1 MFGYFHSSTI
11 EQLDAARF
19 FLEVLFVLCGVGV
32 AFGVAIEKD
41 RFDLGWKVLVAS
53 LGMEIVFTVLIFNSD
68 EEINRRQKTELAET
82 QQRTEELR
90 ADNLALQQ
98 AMRPRHLAFNEYTLS
113 SKTVTEAY
121 EQLKAFRGT
130 VALIQPVPDFEA
142 SVFARDIENTLNY
155 LGWSARIVDGGVT
168 HLPDLAFVDGV
179 TIFLFPDTNGSAN
192 KGAALQK
199 AIRVSAQ
206 EQGDEEVDV
215 APVVLVANGQKGY
228 PYLDPPVPGAVLI
241 RIGVR
246 QFSPAFLDIQ
256 NRALERDVVKGSQRA
271 SDSSDHNART
281 LATKPPVFLQGIPTA
296 PGEPRKP

>member
-1 MFGYFHSSTI
+1 MFGYFHNATI
-11 EQLDAARF
+11 EQIDAARF
-19 FLEVLFVLCGVGV
+19 LLEVFFVLCGVGV
-32 AFGVAIEKD
+32 AIGVAIEKD

-68 EEINRRQKTELAET
+68 EEINRRQKSELAET

-113 SKTVTEAY
+113 SSAVTEAY
-121 EQLKAFRGT
+121 DELKTFRGT

-142 SVFARDIENTLNY
+142 SVFAKDIESTLNY
-155 LGWSARIVDGGVT
+155 LGWNARIVDGGVT
-168 HLPDLAFVDGV
+168 HLLDLAFVDGV
-179 TIFLFPDTNGSAN
+179 TVFLFPDTNGNGN
-192 KGAALQK
+192 KGAVLQK
-199 AIRVSAQ
+199 AIRVSAR

-215 APVVLVANGQKGY
+215 APIVLIANGQKGY
-228 PYLDPPVPGAVLI
+228 PYLDPTIPGAVLI
-241 RIGVR
+241 RVGVR

-256 NRALERDVVKGSQRA
+256 KRALERNAVKGSQ
-271 SDSSDHNART
+271 STSESSGHDART
-281 LATKPPVFLQGIPTA
+281 SAKPPVFLHGIPTA